1 MERIPA
7 VFEIRIHGLQFPELS
22 FADTTPEFKNIKLN
36 PVDPNKFLYEIL
48 VEKNTKKVAG
58 EDLRSVIQEAT
69 LEAQTFVYVFSAAA
83 DVKIFDFTCK
93 GYKHK
98 NCLVSL
104 DQLFGKNLGS
114 TVQGE
119 CIVGAGPTTVAR
131 VKEKMKE
138 HPDLSRL
145 RMFYDSATITEPIG
159 RFISLYTLML
169 HYCSDGQN
177 DSQAKVDEAILSI
190 DSTVAEFKSP
200 KFKGYETIFTRLR
213 NELSHKRDGVDI
225 LETHNQVR
233 RNIYR
238 FEQIVKIH
246 VLDET

>member
-1 MERIPA
+1 M
-7 VFEIRIHGLQFPELS
+7 
-22 FADTTPEFKNIKLN
+22 
-36 PVDPNKFLYEIL
+36 
-48 VEKNTKKVAG
+48 AG

-98 NCLVSL
+98 DCLVSL
-104 DQLFGKNLGS
+104 NQLFGKNLGS

-119 CIVGAGPTTVAR
+119 CIVGAGPPSIAR

-169 HYCSDGQN
+169 HYCSDEQK
-177 DSQAKVDEAILSI
+177 DSQAKVDKAILSI
-190 DSTVAEFKSP
+190 DPTVAQFKSP
-200 KFKGYETIFTRLR
+200 KFNSYETIFTKLR

-233 RNIYR
+233 RNNDR
-238 FEQIVKIH
+238 FEQIVKIY
-246 VLDET
+246 VLDKT